1 MFCLFRSYSYLRS
14 CCSIV
19 RYSSLILLP
28 TNIELNLRTVFCN
41 ISIWRYNTASLPYC
55 VLSLSKAFCI
65 VLKSI
70 AVSIKNKYIFFV
82 TITHLRFVPYDTEG
96 RVLLSLI
103 IVDEAKTLISLFV
116 FFHWEILFSWLT
128 ILVKEWCAIRVKLCI
143 GVQTNEFLFGG

>member
-28 TNIELNLRTVFCN
+28 TNIELNLRTVLCN

-82 TITHLRFVPYDTEG
+82 A
-96 RVLLSLI
+96 SLI
-103 IVDEAKTLISLFV
+103 CLCELVASLIVVDEAKTLISLFV
-116 FFHWEILFSWLT
+116 FFHWEILFSWFT
-128 ILVKEWCAIRVKLCI
+128 IFIEEWCAIRVKLCI
-143 GVQTNEFLFGG
+143 SVQTNEFLFGG

>member
-14 CCSIV
+14 CCSNV

-28 TNIELNLRTVFCN
+28 TNIELNLRTVLCN

-70 AVSIKNKYIFFV
+70 AISIKNKYIFLC
-82 TITHLRFVPYDTEG
+82 ITHLRFVLAS
-96 RVLLSLI
+96 RI
-103 IVDEAKTLISLFV
+103 IVDQAKTLVSLFI
-116 FFHWEILFSWLT
+116 FFHWEILFSWFT
-128 ILVKEWCAIRVKLCI
+128 ILVKEWCAIRIKLCI
-143 GVQTNEFLFGG
+143 GIQTNEFFFGG